1 MKLTLNQHS
10 NTRLYPFFSETRYAL
25 LLLGDGR
32 WSNWKLL
39 LLAALLVKNPTRW
52 RGRKWWKKRQDDD
65 CIRRLERNWC
75 VKLTNEKTDYN
86 AQYIRLET
94 HPWVGSRLNSI
105 YTLQQYI
112 LFLQQSTVYRLQTL
126 LYDNCIRGCCGK
138 DSLICLKVSALYI
151 YVIGSQ
157 ACFFWC

>member
-10 NTRLYPFFSETRYAL
+10 NTRLYPFFSETRYMRCCCWVMGVGAIGSCCCL
-25 LLLGDGR
+25 LLCL
-32 WSNWKLL
+32 
-39 LLAALLVKNPTRW
+39 KNPTRW
-52 RGRKWWKKRQDDD
+52 RGRKWWKTRQDDD

-94 HPWVGSRLNSI
+94 HLWVGSRLNSI

-112 LFLQQSTVYRLQTL
+112 LFLQQSTVYT
-126 LYDNCIRGCCGK
+126 GCKLFYMTTVYEAVGR
-138 DSLICLKVSALYI
+138 DPLICLKVSSSLFLLRLIKQHA
-151 YVIGSQ
+151 
-157 ACFFWC
+157 

>member
-10 NTRLYPFFSETRYAL
+10 NTRLYPFFSETRYMRCCCWVMGVGAIGSCCCL
-25 LLLGDGR
+25 LLCL
-32 WSNWKLL
+32 
-39 LLAALLVKNPTRW
+39 KNPTRW
-52 RGRKWWKKRQDDD
+52 RGRKWWKTRQDDD

-86 AQYIRLET
+86 ALYIRLET

-126 LYDNCIRGCCGK
+126 LYDNCIRGCGK
-138 DSLICLKVSALYI
+138 GSAYLFESVVKPVSFEANKA
-151 YVIGSQ
+151 
-157 ACFFWC
+157 ACIIRK